1 MIRELAKKLS
11 AFAEVV
17 DFVIIELQFRRGT
30 FEAGAQIVKEHSSM
44 ILLRASSAEAE
55 LVVKMIRPRKKITAA
70 LGSRI
75 QSAERIWR
83 VFTASEVS
91 DFVQAVGDNNPI
103 HRLNPPIVPAFLILE
118 TICAE
123 VTADFIRLKFKNF
136 STAGEPL
143 SLHVDGNRLEI
154 RGAGV
159 RKVLAS
165 FKQLNQ
171 LLAD

>member
-11 AFAEVV
+11 AFGQFV
-17 DFVIIELQFRRGT
+17 DFVIVELQFRRGT
-30 FEAGAQIVKEHSSM
+30 FETGAQVVKEHSSM
-44 ILLRASSAEAE
+44 VLLRASSSEAE

-75 QSAERIWR
+75 QSSERLWR
-83 VFTASEVS
+83 IFTASEVS

-103 HRLNPPIVPAFLILE
+103 HRLNPPIVPAFLVLE
-118 TICAE
+118 TICAT
-123 VTADFIRLKFKNF
+123 VTTDFIRLKFKNF
-136 STAGEPL
+136 ITAGEPL

-159 RKVLAS
+159 RKVLGEVS
-165 FKQLNQ
+165 
-171 LLAD
+171 

>member
-11 AFAEVV
+11 AFGQFVG
-17 DFVIIELQFRRGT
+17 FVIIELQFRRGT

-44 ILLRASSAEAE
+44 VLLRASSAEAE
-55 LVVKMIRPRKKITAA
+55 LVVKMIRPRKEITAA

-75 QSAERIWR
+75 QSAEKIWR
-83 VFTASEVS
+83 VFMASEVS

-118 TICAE
+118 TICAK
-123 VTADFIRLKFKNF
+123 FPNQSIRLKFKNF
-136 STAGEPL
+136 ITAGESL

-159 RKVLAS
+159 RKVLGDVS
-165 FKQLNQ
+165 
-171 LLAD
+171 

>member
-11 AFAEVV
+11 TFGQFV

-30 FEAGAQIVKEHSSM
+30 FEEGAQVLKEHSSM
-44 ILLRASSAEAE
+44 ALIRASSSEAE
-55 LVVKMIRPRKKITAA
+55 LVVKLIRPRKKITAA

-91 DFVQAVGDNNPI
+91 DFIQAIGDSNPI
-103 HRLNPPIVPAFLILE
+103 HQLNPPIVPAFLVLE

-123 VTADFIRLKFKNF
+123 VTADFIRLKFKHF
-136 STAGEPL
+136 ITAGEPL
-143 SLHVDGNRLEI
+143 SLHVKGNRLEI
-154 RGAGV
+154 SGANV
-159 RKVLAS
+159 RKVLGNAS
-165 FKQLNQ
+165 
-171 LLAD
+171 